1 MKSGRVSSSNGG
13 VGSELS
19 VLVSIVGVVRSV
31 VSSVIK
37 GESCHDICTVSSDQ
51 LVISLPEW
59 LCQGVFS
66 VLGIHTVDRVRLWA
80 VVPLRD
86 VLLLLGS
93 LVQSGQLVVVV
104 VAVVS

>member
-31 VSSVIK
+31 VLSVIK

-51 LVISLPEW
+51 LVISSPEW
-59 LCQGVFS
+59 LRQGVLS
-66 VLGIHTVDRVRLWA
+66 VSGIHTVDHVCLWA
-80 VVPLRD
+80 VVPHRD
-86 VLLLLGS
+86 MPLLLGS

-104 VAVVS
+104 VVVL

>member
-1 MKSGRVSSSNGG
+1 MKSGRVSSSDGG
-13 VGSELS
+13 VGSELL
-19 VLVSIVGVVRSV
+19 VLVRIVGVIRSV

-37 GESCHDICTVSSDQ
+37 GELHHDICTVSSDQ

-59 LCQGVFS
+59 LRQGVLS

-80 VVPLRD
+80 IVPHRD
-86 VLLLLGS
+86 MSLLLGS

-104 VAVVS
+104 VVVL